1 MAKAK
6 TKKEVAEKA
15 TDEAVET
22 KGATE
27 DGKLKVKKKKP
38 SIKSMEINDE
48 PIKVDLS
55 KPKTEEKDEPVQES
69 KTDEVDVQEQTTTS
83 KEVGNEEEKVEKQE
97 IDEPVIEEIT
107 DEEKKEEEKVEEVR
121 EEIEEAVETSEKT
134 GENLP
139 ENIQKVVDFMNE
151 TGGDLSDY
159 VKLNQDYTKLYDKTL
174 LREYYNQTKPHLASD
189 EVDFLIEDRFD
200 YDEETD
206 EPVDIKRKKL
216 AFKEQVAD
224 AKNHLDGLKSRYY
237 AEIKAGSKLNPEQQK
252 AIDFFNRYNTESQE
266 SEKALDNQRNVFKQK
281 TNEVFNNKFKGF
293 EYNVGEKK
301 FRFNVKDV
309 YQVKDNQSNI
319 NNFVSKFVDQK
330 SKLIHDASGY
340 HKSLFTAMNSD
351 AIANHFYEQ
360 GKADGVKESLQRS
373 KNIDMKPRE
382 TGTINTS
389 GMKVKVISGD
399 STDKLRFKIRK

>member
-159 VKLNQDYTKLYDKTL
+159 VKLNQDYTKLDDKTL

-281 TNEVFNNKFKGF
+281 TSEVFNNKFKGF

-309 YQVKDNQSNI
+309 NQVKDNQSNI

>member
-159 VKLNQDYTKLYDKTL
+159 VKLNQDYTKLDDKTL

-309 YQVKDNQSNI
+309 NQVKDNQSNI

>member
-38 SIKSMEINDE
+38 SMKSMEINDE

-159 VKLNQDYTKLYDKTL
+159 VKLNQDYTKLDDKTL

-309 YQVKDNQSNI
+309 NQVKDNQSNI

>member
-159 VKLNQDYTKLYDKTL
+159 VKLNQDYTKLDDKTL

-309 YQVKDNQSNI
+309 NQVKDNQSNI

-360 GKADGVKESLQRS
+360 GKADGIQENLKRS
-373 KNIDMKPRE
+373 KNIEMQPKE
-382 TGTINTS
+382 AGTVNTA
-389 GMKVKVISGD
+389 GVKVKVISGD
-399 STDKLRFKIRK
+399 DSNKLRFKIRK

>member
-15 TDEAVET
+15 TEEAVET

-159 VKLNQDYTKLYDKTL
+159 VKLNQDYTKLDDKTL

-309 YQVKDNQSNI
+309 NQVKDNQSNI

>member
-159 VKLNQDYTKLYDKTL
+159 VKLNQDYTKLDDKTL

-189 EVDFLIEDRFD
+189 EIDFLIEDRFD
-200 YDEETD
+200 YDEDTD

-309 YQVKDNQSNI
+309 NQVKDNQSNI

-382 TGTINTS
+382 TGTIDTS

-399 STDKLRFKIRK
+399 STNKLRFKIRK

>member
-15 TDEAVET
+15 TEEAVET

-38 SIKSMEINDE
+38 SMKSMEINDE

-159 VKLNQDYTKLYDKTL
+159 VKLNQDYTKLDDKTL

-224 AKNHLDGLKSRYY
+224 AKTHLDGLKSKYY
-237 AEIKAGSKLNPEQQK
+237 AEIKAGSRLNPEQKK
-252 AIDFFNRYNTESQE
+252 AIDFFNRYSTENEQNK
-266 SEKALDNQRNVFKQK
+266 KALDEQRNVFEQK
-281 TNEVFNNKFKGF
+281 TNNVFDNKFKGF
-293 EYNVGEKK
+293 EYNVGDKK
-301 FRFNVKDV
+301 FRFKVKDV
-309 YQVKDNQSNI
+309 DKVKTTQSDI
-319 NNFVSKFVDQK
+319 NNFTSKFLDKK
-330 SKLIHDASGY
+330 SNIISDAEGY

-351 AIANHFYEQ
+351 AVANHFYEQ

-382 TGTINTS
+382 TGTIDTS

-399 STDKLRFKIRK
+399 STNKLRFKIRK

>member
-38 SIKSMEINDE
+38 SMKSMEINDE

-159 VKLNQDYTKLYDKTL
+159 VKLNQDYTKLDDKTL

-189 EVDFLIEDRFD
+189 EIDFLIEDRFD
-200 YDEETD
+200 YDEDTD

-309 YQVKDNQSNI
+309 NQVKDNQSNI